1 MPSPHHVP
9 LATQTIDALEMLHS
23 ITGHGSLLFPG
34 DWSTVKTMSKNT
46 ILEALYRMGYRG
58 KMTGHGFRGV
68 ASTILHEHGFEHE
81 HIELQLAHMKRDEV
95 SAAYDYSKHLAKR
108 REMMQ
113 WWADYLDKARQERSH
128 RLTLV
133 AG

>member
-1 MPSPHHVP
+1 
-9 LATQTIDALEMLHS
+9 
-23 ITGHGSLLFPG
+23 
-34 DWSTVKTMSKNT
+34 
-46 ILEALYRMGYRG
+46 MGYRG

-68 ASTILHEHGFEHE
+68 ASTILHENGFKHE
-81 HIELQLAHMKRDEV
+81 HIELQLAHTKRDEV

-128 RLTLV
+128 RLSLI